1 MRIVLIISVLVLFS
15 CVSKKKYASSIEQNR
30 VLTEEK
36 TSLEDLLNKIAMEN
50 DSLKQENDLLDS
62 LIRVERDKNA
72 FVSKKDYV
80 KPKAKKSSLSKNDE
94 ADKKALFIYNFTSY
108 VSWPKFNSDKFL
120 IGIVGNTGVKGMLEN
135 YTKAKSFAKAP
146 IEVQSYKAGVNYQ
159 MIFVSAAGANDF
171 AKIKKENAGK
181 AVLLITENTLYNK
194 IGGHIGFFVDGDK
207 VNFLVNKE
215 GIEKAG
221 MNVSAKLVHF
231 SHN

>member
-108 VSWPKFNSDKFL
+108 VSWPKFNADKFL

-135 YTKAKSFAKAP
+135 YTKGKSFAKAP

-181 AVLLITENTLYNK
+181 TVLLITENTLYNK